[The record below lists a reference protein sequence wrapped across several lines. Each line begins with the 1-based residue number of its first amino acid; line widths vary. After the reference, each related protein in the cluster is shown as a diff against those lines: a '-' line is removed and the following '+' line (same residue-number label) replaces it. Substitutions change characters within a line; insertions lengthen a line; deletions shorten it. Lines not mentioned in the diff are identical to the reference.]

1 MKLRL
6 EGNSIRL
13 RVRKSD
19 LKTFEETGVIKEILM
34 FPHGAPF
41 HYQLLTDNYV
51 DRIYA
56 EVSSDGITVFIPLS
70 IAHDWIRSD
79 DVGIEH
85 TLQSGMYILIE
96 KDFPCKDRAE
106 EDKNDTFFEL
116 VDGKIVNC

>member
-19 LKTFEETGVIKEILM
+19 LKTLQQTGVVKEILT
-34 FPHGAPF
+34 FPNGAPF

-56 EVSSDGITVFIPLS
+56 EVSLDGITVFVPLS
-70 IAHDWIRSD
+70 IAHDWMRSD
-79 DVGIEH
+79 DVSIEY

-116 VDGKIVNC
+116 VNDKPMQC

>member
-19 LKTFEETGVIKEILM
+19 LKTLTETGIVKEILI
-34 FPHGAPF
+34 FPQGSSFP
-41 HYQLLTDNYV
+41 YQLLTDDFV
-51 DRIYA
+51 DRVYA
-56 EVSSDGITVFIPLS
+56 EASSEGIIVFVPLS
-70 IAHDWIRSD
+70 IARDWIESD
-79 DVGIEH
+79 AVSIEQ
-85 TLQSGMYILIE
+85 TLESGLFILIE

-116 VDGKIVNC
+116 VKDKPLQC

>member
-19 LKTFEETGVIKEILM
+19 LKTFDETGIIKEILT
-34 FPHGAPF
+34 FPNGAPF

-56 EVSSDGITVFIPLS
+56 EVSPDGITVFVPLS
-70 IAHDWIRSD
+70 IAHDWVRSD
-79 DVGIEH
+79 DVSIEE

-96 KDFPCKDRAE
+96 KDFPCKDRTE

-116 VDGKIVNC
+116 VNGTPTQC

>member
-19 LKTFEETGVIKEILM
+19 LKTFEETGVIKEILT
-34 FPHGAPF
+34 FQHGAPF
-41 HYQLLTDNYV
+41 HYQLLTDDYV

-56 EVSSDGITVFIPLS
+56 EVSPDGITVFIPLS
-70 IAHDWIRSD
+70 MAHDWMRSD
-79 DVGIEH
+79 DVRIED
-85 TLQSGMYILIE
+85 TLQSGLYILIE

-116 VDGKIVNC
+116 VNGTPTQC